1 LKETERMEIVRKLA
15 DKQQLEVSTDMAK
28 KSTTLRNE
36 KRIRMAAN
44 QYAKRQELKEKA
56 LDPKIS
62 DEERYKARM
71 KLQSLP
77 RNGAKERVRN
87 RCQLSGRPRG
97 IYKKFMISRIVFRE
111 MAHKGLIPGVTK
123 SSW

>member
-1 LKETERMEIVRKLA
+1 
-15 DKQQLEVSTDMAK
+15 MAK
-28 KSTTLRNE
+28 KSVVLRNE
-36 KRIRMAAN
+36 KRKKMAERQAPIRA
-44 QYAKRQELKEKA
+44 ELRKKA
-56 LDPKIS
+56 LDLNLS
-62 DEERYKARM
+62 DEERYNARM

-87 RCQLSGRPRG
+87 RCQLTGRSRG
-97 IYKKFMISRIVFRE
+97 VYQKFMISRITFRE

>member
-1 LKETERMEIVRKLA
+1 
-15 DKQQLEVSTDMAK
+15 MAK

>member
-1 LKETERMEIVRKLA
+1 
-15 DKQQLEVSTDMAK
+15 MAK
-28 KSTTLRNE
+28 KSSVLRNE
-36 KRIRMAAN
+36 KRIKMAAK
-44 QYAKRQELKEKA
+44 QFAVRQELKAKA

-62 DEERYKARM
+62 DEERYKARL

-77 RNGAKERVRN
+77 RNGAKERIRN

-97 IYKKFMISRIVFRE
+97 IYRKFMVSRIVFRE
-111 MAHKGLIPGVTK
+111 MAHKGLLPGVTK

>member
-1 LKETERMEIVRKLA
+1 
-15 DKQQLEVSTDMAK
+15 MAK
-28 KSTTLRNE
+28 KSSVLRNN
-36 KRIRMAAN
+36 KRIKMAQK
-44 QYAKRQELKEKA
+44 QYELRQELKARA
-56 LDPKIS
+56 LDPKIP
-62 DEERYKARM
+62 DEERYKARQ

-87 RCQLSGRPRG
+87 RCQLTGRSRG
-97 IYKKFMISRIVFRE
+97 VYKEFMVSRIVFRE

>member
-1 LKETERMEIVRKLA
+1 
-15 DKQQLEVSTDMAK
+15 MAK
-28 KSTTLRNE
+28 KSVANRNE
-36 KRIRMAAN
+36 KRIKMAAK
-44 QYAKRQELKEKA
+44 QYELRKELKAKA
-56 LDPKIS
+56 LDPQLS
-62 DEERYKARM
+62 DEDRYRARI

-87 RCQLSGRPRG
+87 RCQLTGRGRG
-97 IYKKFMISRIVFRE
+97 IYKRFMISRITFRE